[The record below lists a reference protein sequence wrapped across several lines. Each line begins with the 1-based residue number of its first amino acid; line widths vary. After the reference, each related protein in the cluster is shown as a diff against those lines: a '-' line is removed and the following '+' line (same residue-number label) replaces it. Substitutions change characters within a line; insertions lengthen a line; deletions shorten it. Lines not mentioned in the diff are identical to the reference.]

1 MFGIRQGDAVQGP
14 PLCFITFVYNMFKN
28 IFKDLAIIIYYI
40 IVCQFLKQKSF
51 YKKSHHIFS
60 YITVIGSFFPN
71 PYYIT
76 LKVYKDLKNQYFDLP
91 TNVWKSWQ
99 TFYYTVLFRFSLSLY
114 HKRIN
119 KINYHQPSHPP
130 LCFSLLIIYKR
141 TITP

>member
-28 IFKDLAIIIYYI
+28 IFKDLAIKIYYI
-40 IVCQFLKQKSF
+40 IVCQFLKQKSV

-60 YITVIGSFFPN
+60 YITVIGSFFLN

-76 LKVYKDLKNQYFDLP
+76 KEPRFWPSYKCLEELTDILLYCAIQI
-91 TNVWKSWQ
+91 
-99 TFYYTVLFRFSLSLY
+99 SLSLS

-130 LCFSLLIIYKR
+130 LCFSQLISYKR
-141 TITP
+141 TITPKKQ